1 MFSSFGQT
9 VKRSYSICRRTFAD
23 KETSLSFLP
32 SQMPTAFNL
41 EEITGVDKGIKEEDF
56 EFIPVKPRFRAALR
70 RIAFFIVSS
79 SVAEDPSSATT
90 CLLLRLTIG
99 AQGIVCGSVGGE
111 GGLVDGA
118 GSVGEEARTGDV
130 GGV

>member
-1 MFSSFGQT
+1 
-9 VKRSYSICRRTFAD
+9 
-23 KETSLSFLP
+23 
-32 SQMPTAFNL
+32 MPTAFNL
-41 EEITGVDKGIKEEDF
+41 EEITGVDKEIKEEDL
-56 EFIPVKPRFRAALR
+56 EFIPVKSGFRAALR

-111 GGLVDGA
+111 GGA